1 MGCRSVCR
9 CALIEVV
16 ESVREVVEGSVSH
29 CSAGSRGT
37 VPRAENGKAL
47 REEINLLTID

>member
-1 MGCRSVCR
+1 M
-9 CALIEVV
+9 
-16 ESVREVVEGSVSH
+16 EGSISC

-47 REEINLLTID
+47 GEEIELLVTDQWTMDGEMA